1 MKCSGLKAL
10 AYLAAPYSGMEEF
23 SFRMSCAVAARLL
36 DDGELIFSPIVH
48 SHPLEAYLI
57 DHKNDHDFWIEFDT
71 HLMERCQV
79 LYVLAIDGWEKSKGV
94 QFEIEWFESNKLPI
108 FLLVLDYDTGGV
120 SKRRY
125 YRKNGVLPALM
136 TEQIK
141 LFGPIDK

>member
-1 MKCSGLKAL
+1 MKCPGLKAL

-94 QFEIEWFESNKLPI
+94 RFEMEWFLAKKLPI

-120 SKRRY
+120 SKRRFY
-125 YRKNGVLPALM
+125 AQNSTFPYLM
-136 TEQIK
+136 TEQINW
-141 LFGPIDK
+141 LEPLDK